1 MSRKRNKDDS
11 SSSGSSLEIS
21 ISSDSSSLSDSLDDY
36 KTQIKN
42 RMHTSSDSDFV
53 DKQPK
58 KKLRNTTKKNTKE
71 QVSETEKP
79 KTTINQKPKP
89 KPKPKQ
95 KPKTKPKTSAN
106 SQKKSQVIK
115 KYTLQEGKPLMKDL
129 FKTKNRPFSVTNI
142 VDNLESKITTTT
154 VKKVIEELLKE
165 GYITEQ
171 SWKKAKIWY
180 VNQSKME
187 IPDEGAIGKM
197 DDQIKTMK
205 VKHQK
210 LIIENQTFSK
220 EYNRMN
226 VMKTLSL
233 IKKQIGE
240 TKDAINSKTSKLEK
254 LKESTN
260 ITPLESKKLKIEY
273 DLYRK
278 TWKCRKKII
287 HDIFSQISEGSG
299 KSLKQLLED
308 AEIET
313 DEEVGKLFDNTDVDS
328 IKIQRN
334 KKLDPEN
341 NKFTN

>member
-1 MSRKRNKDDS
+1 MSRKRKKDVS

-21 ISSDSSSLSDSLDDY
+21 ISSNSNSLSDSLDDY

-71 QVSETEKP
+71 QVSETKKP

-106 SQKKSQVIK
+106 SQKKSQSIK

-187 IPDEGAIGKM
+187 IPDEGAI
-197 DDQIKTMK
+197 
-205 VKHQK
+205 
-210 LIIENQTFSK
+210 
-220 EYNRMN
+220 EYNRMKG
-226 VMKTLSL
+226 MKTLSL

-240 TKDAINSKTSKLEK
+240 MKDAINSKTSKLEK

-260 ITPLESKKLKIEY
+260 ITPPESKKLKIEY

-278 TWKCRKKII
+278 KWKCRKKII

-341 NKFTN
+341 N